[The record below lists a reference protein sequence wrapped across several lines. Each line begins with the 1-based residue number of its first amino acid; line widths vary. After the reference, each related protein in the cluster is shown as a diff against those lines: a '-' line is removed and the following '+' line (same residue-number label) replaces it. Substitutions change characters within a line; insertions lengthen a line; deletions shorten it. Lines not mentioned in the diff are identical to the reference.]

1 MVILRTIGKIK
12 SNTGKAISQE
22 IPQAESHVYSE
33 KFSKPMLLNVLIH
46 ETIKVMI
53 MDSNKGKTI
62 AA

>member
-12 SNTGKAISQE
+12 SNTGKE

-46 ETIKVMI
+46 ETINVMI
-53 MDSNKGKTI
+53 IDSNKGKTI

>member
-33 KFSKPMLLNVLIH
+33 KFSKTH
-46 ETIKVMI
+46 ASECT
-53 MDSNKGKTI
+53 DT
-62 AA
+62 